1 MKEIMTNIG
10 NEKSQNKVHRNIV
23 SIVSGPPVKSIQS
36 IEYQSLRGRNNKIFI
51 VSHCSGPYFPAFYCS
66 ICSRIPVFVVQT
78 KGSEECSNGL
88 HHRSIRQILQTT
100 DRHMTRLGKLRT
112 IQSDSFIL
120 NRNRSVL
127 GTQSG

>member
-1 MKEIMTNIG
+1 MTNLG

-23 SIVSGPPVKSIQS
+23 YIVSREENWGPNQLNINHLGEKQW
-36 IEYQSLRGRNNKIFI
+36 KIYCFSAI
-51 VSHCSGPYFPAFYCS
+51 FPAFYRS

-88 HHRSIRQILQTT
+88 HHRSIRQTLQTT
-100 DRHMTRLGKLRT
+100 DRHMTRLGKLRTRSLRT

-127 GTQSG
+127 GIQSN